1 MDAISEIKKSLGS
14 EQLIIGGEECLK
26 ALRSGTLA
34 KVFLSANPKPTMQE
48 DIKRYAAIASVEIVQ
63 LEISNDELGTT
74 CKKPFPISVLGL
86 RK

>member
-14 EQLIIGGEECLK
+14 EQLIIGAEECLK
-26 ALRSGTLA
+26 ALRNGSLA
-34 KVFLSANPKPTMQE
+34 KVFVSSNPKPSLGE
-48 DIKRYAAIASVEIVQ
+48 DITRYAGIADVEVVG
-63 LEISNDELGTT
+63 LDVTNEELGTV